1 MRVGCPYAAYVHL
14 ERYTELDQKSNGPGG
29 GEYNA
34 MLKLVN
40 NRRYSC

>member
-1 MRVGCPYAAYVHL
+1 MNANCPYAAWEHL

-29 GEYNA
+29 DEYNA

-40 NRRYSC
+40 NREYTC